1 MFKETGHHHLI
12 LVRCYFAGKGEWLMK
27 KFNLIISLWLAGVII
42 FCSASAAP
50 GQVQGKIKGKV
61 IDAQGNPLEKAE
73 VTIVSVVTASK
84 KYETTTGKDGRF
96 SQVGLQPGYY
106 QVIVKKEGFVPRTQ
120 EFHVGIASETELEVT
135 LVTAD
140 QAAVRSLSEADKS
153 FVKATKL
160 YNEQKYEEALSVFE
174 EAIGLNPDNWA
185 YYFNIGLTYKK
196 LNRLPEAKKAFEK
209 AANLNPQSFS
219 SNKELGELLA
229 KEGDFERAADYY
241 RKAVEINPD
250 DPDGHYNLGVC
261 LANLGKGEEALVQ
274 FQKTIELKPDY
285 SEAYF
290 QLGSLYI
297 SQNKTQEAIS
307 SLEKFLQLA
316 PQSDKAPLARQ
327 LLDFLKK

>member
-1 MFKETGHHHLI
+1 
-12 LVRCYFAGKGEWLMK
+12 MK
-27 KFNLIISLWLAGVII
+27 KLNLIIGLWLMGLGLL
-42 FCSASAAP
+42 CCTSSAL
-50 GQVQGKIKGKV
+50 GQVQGKLKGSV
-61 IDAQGNPLEKAE
+61 VDAQGNPVEKVE
-73 VTIVSVVTASK
+73 VSIVSVVTASK
-84 KYETTTGKDGRF
+84 RYETTTGKDGRF
-96 SQVGLQPGYY
+96 LQVGLQPGYY
-106 QVIVKKEGFVPRTQ
+106 QVILKKDGFVPRTQ
-120 EFHVGIASETELEVT
+120 EVHVGIASETELEVT
-135 LVTAD
+135 LITAD
-140 QAAVRSLSEADKS
+140 ETAARSLSAADKS

-196 LNRLPEAKKAFEK
+196 LNRLPEARQAFEK

-241 RKAVEINPD
+241 LRAVEINPA

-261 LANLGKGEEALVQ
+261 LANLGKGDEALVQ
-274 FQKTIELKPDY
+274 FQKTVELKPDY

-316 PQSDKAPLARQ
+316 PQSDQAPLARQ